1 MIGKKFLLLGA
12 FIAASS
18 AQAQIPMRP
27 PAFIGGIPGLAQ
39 MQATF
44 NQRHQSRTALYREA
58 LEALRKNP
66 QAADLPECPDSPRP
80 PGLVCLQRPQETQA
94 APVATAPQT
103 TAPPPIA
110 TVTPTPATTT
120 PPTSPTAA
128 EVPAPAPQ
136 PPRRLALLIGNNDY
150 KMPIPALETPMADVN
165 DVARVLRTRLGF
177 DARVLHNAGKAQIIE
192 AINRIAVEVRPADSV
207 LLLYAGHGYLMD
219 DTKMGFWIPVD
230 ASVKSP
236 ANWISNTD
244 ISKLLK
250 AIPAQQLILISDSCF
265 SGSLTKEQK
274 TKFSGK
280 PNAEEIR
287 KQRSVLAF
295 SSGDEEPVSDE
306 GKEGHSIF
314 AYNLIKTLEK
324 TRGLTTGY
332 DIYRL
337 VREDVTKDY
346 PQQPQYGAVVTA
358 GHAAGGEY
366 LFEAGAP

>member
-1 MIGKKFLLLGA
+1 MNIKRFLLLCA
-12 FIAASS
+12 LAAAHTVN
-18 AQAQIPMRP
+18 AQMPMRP

-66 QAADLPECPDSPRP
+66 QAADVPECPDGPRP
-80 PGLVCLQRPQETQA
+80 LGLVCLQRPQEV
-94 APVATAPQT
+94 PATLLVT
-103 TAPPPIA
+103 TPSTAEKLPIA
-110 TVTPTPATTT
+110 I
-120 PPTSPTAA
+120 
-128 EVPAPAPQ
+128 PAPAAAAPKAELPTSTPQ

-150 KMPIPALETPMADVN
+150 KTPIPALETPMADVN
-165 DVARVLRTRLGF
+165 EVARVLRTHLGF

-192 AINRIAVEVRPADSV
+192 AINRIAIEVSPADSV

-219 DTKMGFWIPVD
+219 DTKMGFWIPID

-280 PNAEEIR
+280 ANAEEIR

-324 TRGLTTGY
+324 TKGLTTGY
-332 DIYRL
+332 DIYQ
-337 VREDVTKDY
+337 VVHEDVTKDY

-366 LFEAGAP
+366 LFETPAP

>member
-1 MIGKKFLLLGA
+1 MMEKKLLILLGA
-12 FIAASS
+12 FIAAAS
-18 AQAQIPMRP
+18 AQAQMPMRP

-66 QAADLPECPDSPRP
+66 QAADVPECPDGPHPS
-80 PGLVCLQRPQETQA
+80 GLVCLQRPQETHA
-94 APVATAPQT
+94 APLAAAAPTAEK
-103 TAPPPIA
+103 PPIA
-110 TVTPTPATTT
+110 I
-120 PPTSPTAA
+120 
-128 EVPAPAPQ
+128 PAPAAAAPKAELPTSTPQ

-150 KMPIPALETPMADVN
+150 KTPIPALETPMADVN
-165 DVARVLRTRLGF
+165 DLARVLRTRLGF

-192 AINRIAVEVRPADSV
+192 AINRIATEVRPIDSV

-219 DTKMGFWIPVD
+219 DTKMGFWIPTD

-274 TKFSGK
+274 AKSSGK
-280 PNAEEIR
+280 ANAEEIR

-314 AYNLIKTLEK
+314 AYNLIKALEK
-324 TRGLTTGY
+324 TKGLTTGY
-332 DIYRL
+332 DIYR
-337 VREDVTKDY
+337 VVHEDVTKDY

-358 GHAAGGEY
+358 GHASGGEY
-366 LFEAGAP
+366 LFEPPTP

>member
-1 MIGKKFLLLGA
+1 MMGKKLLTLGA
-12 FIAASS
+12 FIAAAS
-18 AQAQIPMRP
+18 AQAQMPMRP

-58 LEALRKNP
+58 LDALRKNP
-66 QAADLPECPDSPRP
+66 QAADVPECPDGLRP
-80 PGLVCLQRPQETQA
+80 AGLVCLQRPPMVQA
-94 APVATAPQT
+94 TPVVT
-103 TAPPPIA
+103 TSSVAEKTPMA
-110 TVTPTPATTT
+110 VTTPAPTTL
-120 PPTSPTAA
+120 TSPVGLPTA
-128 EVPAPAPQ
+128 EVPTPAPQ
-136 PPRRLALLIGNNDY
+136 PPRRLALLIGNNNY
-150 KMPIPALETPMADVN
+150 KTPIPALETPMEDVN
-165 DVARVLRTRLGF
+165 EVARVLRTHLGF

-192 AINRIAVEVRPADSV
+192 AINRIAAEVRPTDSV

-219 DTKMGFWIPVD
+219 DTKMGFWIPID

-280 PNAEEIR
+280 ANAEEIR

-324 TRGLTTGY
+324 TKGLTTGY
-332 DIYRL
+332 DIYR
-337 VREDVTKDY
+337 VVHEDVAKDY

-366 LFEAGAP
+366 LFETATP